1 MTIISLEGIDGA
13 GKTTIIP
20 HLAQHLTNQGHTV
33 HTHALP
39 TPHGRREAQRYPH
52 GSAACALAYAT
63 DMAHLWETTI
73 LPAHE
78 DGHTVILDRGPL
90 STVVYQSSTGNL
102 DILEAHRIAK
112 MGCRSR
118 WPDLTVLLDIS
129 PQEAHRRQVQRGGA
143 EQDKIKLAALRL
155 RYLDAAPG
163 IPGALWT
170 EYVRSNE
177 EPGEVADAVCE
188 AVDRFLADLSVQ

>member
-20 HLAQHLTNQGHTV
+20 HLAQHLISQGHAV

-39 TPHGRREAQRYPH
+39 TPHGRREAQRYPQ
-52 GSAACALAYAT
+52 GSTACALAYAT

-73 LPAHE
+73 NPAHQQ
-78 DGHTVILDRGPL
+78 GHTI
-90 STVVYQSSTGNL
+90 
-102 DILEAHRIAK
+102 
-112 MGCRSR
+112 
-118 WPDLTVLLDIS
+118 LLDIP

-143 EQDKIKLAALRL
+143 EQDKLKLAALRR

-163 IPGALWT
+163 IPGALRT
-170 EYVRSNE
+170 EFVRHDE
-177 EPGEVADAVCE
+177 EPSEVVDAVCG
-188 AVDRFLADLSVQ
+188 AVDKFLAGLPVQ

>member
-20 HLAQHLTNQGHTV
+20 HLAQHLTNQGHAV

-39 TPHGRREAQRYPH
+39 TPNGRREAQRYPQ
-52 GSAACALAYAT
+52 GSTACALAYAT
-63 DMAHLWETTI
+63 DMADLWETTI
-73 LPAHE
+73 NPAHKQ
-78 DGHTVILDRGPL
+78 GHTIILDRGPL

-102 DILEAHRIAK
+102 DILEAYRIAA
-112 MGCRSR
+112 MGCLSQ
-118 WPDLTVLLDIS
+118 WPDLTVLLDIP

-143 EQDKIKLAALRL
+143 EQDKLRLAALRR
-155 RYLDAAPG
+155 RYLDASPG

-170 EYVRSNE
+170 EFVRSNE

-188 AVDRFLADLSVQ
+188 AVDRFLAGRPVQ

>member
-20 HLAQHLTNQGHTV
+20 HLAQHLTKQGHTV

-52 GSAACALAYAT
+52 GSTACALTYAA

-73 LPAHE
+73 NPASAR
-78 DGHTVILDRGPL
+78 GHIVILDRGPL
-90 STVVYQSSTGNL
+90 STVVYQSSVGHL
-102 DILEAHRIAK
+102 DILEAFRIAK
-112 MGCRSR
+112 MGCLSQ
-118 WPDLTVLLDIS
+118 WPDLTILLDIP

-143 EQDKIKLAALRL
+143 EQDKLKLAALRR
-155 RYLDAAPG
+155 RYLDASPG
-163 IPGALWT
+163 IPGALRT
-170 EYVRSNE
+170 EFVRSDE
-177 EPGEVADAVCE
+177 ELDEVVDSVGE
-188 AVDRFLADLSVQ
+188 AVDKFLAGHPVQ

>member
-39 TPHGRREAQRYPH
+39 TPHGLQEAQRYPQ
-52 GSAACALAYAT
+52 GSTACTLAYAT

-73 LPAHE
+73 NPARE
-78 DGHTVILDRGPL
+78 QGHIVILDRGPL
-90 STVVYQSSTGNL
+90 STVVYQSSVGHL
-102 DILEAHRIAK
+102 DILEAFRIAN
-112 MGCRSR
+112 MGCLNQ
-118 WPDLTVLLDIS
+118 WPDLTILLDIS

-143 EQDKIKLAALRL
+143 EQDKAVLAILRR

-163 IPGALWT
+163 IPGALRT
-170 EYVRSNE
+170 VFVRSNE
-177 EPGEVADAVCE
+177 EPNEVVGEVCE
-188 AVDRFLADLSVQ
+188 AVDRFSAGLPAQ

>member
-1 MTIISLEGIDGA
+1 MTTISLEGIDGA

-39 TPHGRREAQRYPH
+39 TPHGQREAQHYPQ

-73 LPAHE
+73 NPASAR
-78 DGHTVILDRGPL
+78 GHIVILDRGPL
-90 STVVYQSSTGNL
+90 STVVYQSSVGHL
-102 DILEAHRIAK
+102 DILEAFRIAD
-112 MGCRSR
+112 MGCLNQ
-118 WPDLTVLLDIS
+118 WPDLTILLDIP

-143 EQDKIKLAALRL
+143 EQDKIKLAALRR

-170 EYVRSNE
+170 EFVRSDE
-177 EPGEVADAVCE
+177 ELDEVVDSVCG
-188 AVDRFLADLSVQ
+188 AADRFLAGLPVR

>member
-20 HLAQHLTNQGHTV
+20 RLAQHLTNQGHTV

-52 GSAACALAYAT
+52 GSTACALAYTT

-73 LPAHE
+73 IPAHKQ
-78 DGHTVILDRGPL
+78 GHIVILDRGPL
-90 STVVYQSSTGNL
+90 STVVYQSSVGNL
-102 DILEAHRIAK
+102 DILEAFSIAN
-112 MGCRSR
+112 MGCLNQ
-118 WPDLTVLLDIS
+118 WPDLTILLDLP

-143 EQDKIKLAALRL
+143 EQDKLRLAALRR

-163 IPGALWT
+163 IPGALRT
-170 EYVRSNE
+170 VFTRSDE
-177 EPGEVADAVCE
+177 ELDEVVGEVCE
-188 AVDRFLADLSVQ
+188 VADRFLAGLPVQ

>member
-1 MTIISLEGIDGA
+1 MTIISIEGIDGA

-20 HLAQHLTNQGHTV
+20 HLAQHLINQGHTV

-52 GSAACALAYAT
+52 GSTACALAYAT

-73 LPAHE
+73 NPASAR
-78 DGHTVILDRGPL
+78 GHIVILDRGPL
-90 STVVYQSSTGNL
+90 STTVYQSSVGNL
-102 DILEAHRIAK
+102 DILEAFRIAN
-112 MGCRSR
+112 MGCLNQ
-118 WPDLTVLLDIS
+118 WPDLTILLDIP

-143 EQDKIKLAALRL
+143 EQDKLKLAALRR

-163 IPGALWT
+163 IPGALRT
-170 EYVRSNE
+170 VFGRSNE
-177 EPGEVADAVCE
+177 EPSEVVGEVCE
-188 AVDRFLADLSVQ
+188 AMDRFLTGHPVQ

>member
-39 TPHGRREAQRYPH
+39 TPHGLREAQRYPQ
-52 GSAACALAYAT
+52 GSTACALAYAT

-73 LPAHE
+73 NPAHQQ
-78 DGHTVILDRGPL
+78 GHTIILDRGPL
-90 STVVYQSSTGNL
+90 STVVYQSSVGYL
-102 DILEAHRIAK
+102 DILEAFRIAK
-112 MGCRSR
+112 MGCLNQ
-118 WPDLTVLLDIS
+118 WPDLTILLDIP

-143 EQDKIKLAALRL
+143 EQDKLKLAALRR
-155 RYLDAAPG
+155 RYLDASPG
-163 IPGALWT
+163 IPGALRT
-170 EYVRSNE
+170 EFVRSDE
-177 EPGEVADAVCE
+177 ELDEVVDSVCG
-188 AVDRFLADLSVQ
+188 AVDKFLAGLPVQ

>member
-20 HLAQHLTNQGHTV
+20 RLAQHLTNQGHTV

-52 GSAACALAYAT
+52 GSTACALAYAT

-73 LPAHE
+73 NPAHQQ
-78 DGHTVILDRGPL
+78 GHTIILDRGPL
-90 STVVYQSSTGNL
+90 STVVYQSSVGNL
-102 DILEAHRIAK
+102 DILEAFSIAN
-112 MGCRSR
+112 MGCLNQ
-118 WPDLTVLLDIS
+118 WPDLTILLDLP

-143 EQDKIKLAALRL
+143 EQDKLKLAALRR

-163 IPGALWT
+163 IPGALRT
-170 EYVRSNE
+170 VFTRSDE
-177 EPGEVADAVCE
+177 ELDEVVGEVCE
-188 AVDRFLADLSVQ
+188 VADRFLAGLPVQ

>member
-13 GKTTIIP
+13 GKTTLIP
-20 HLAQHLTNQGHTV
+20 RLAQHLINQGHTV

-39 TPHGRREAQRYPH
+39 TPHGRREAQRYPQ
-52 GSAACALAYAT
+52 GSTACALAYAT

-73 LPAHE
+73 NPASTR
-78 DGHTVILDRGPL
+78 GHIVILDRGPL

-102 DILEAHRIAK
+102 DILEAFRIAA
-112 MGCRSR
+112 MGCLNQ
-118 WPDLTVLLDIS
+118 WPDLTILLDLS

-143 EQDKIKLAALRL
+143 EQDKLRLAALRR

-163 IPGALWT
+163 IPGALRT
-170 EYVRSNE
+170 VFVRSDE
-177 EPGEVADAVCE
+177 ELGEVADEVCD
-188 AVDRFLADLSVQ
+188 AMDRFLAGLPVQ

>member
-39 TPHGRREAQRYPH
+39 TPHGRREAQRYPQ
-52 GSAACALAYAT
+52 GSTACALAYAT

-73 LPAHE
+73 TPAHQQ
-78 DGHTVILDRGPL
+78 GHTIILDRGPL
-90 STVVYQSSTGNL
+90 STAVYQSLGTLGATGA
-102 DILEAHRIAK
+102 IRIAN
-112 MGCRSR
+112 MGCLNQ
-118 WPDLTVLLDIS
+118 WPDLTILLDIP
-129 PQEAHRRQVQRGGA
+129 PQEAHRRQIQRGGA
-143 EQDKIKLAALRL
+143 EQDKAVLAILRR

-163 IPGALWT
+163 IPGALRT
-170 EYVRSNE
+170 EFVRHDE
-177 EPGEVADAVCE
+177 EPSEVVDAVCE
-188 AVDRFLADLSVQ
+188 AVDRFLTVHPVQ

>member
-20 HLAQHLTNQGHTV
+20 RLAQHLTNQGHTV

-39 TPHGRREAQRYPH
+39 TPHGRREAQRYPQ
-52 GSAACALAYAT
+52 GSTACTLAYAT

-73 LPAHE
+73 TPAHE
-78 DGHTVILDRGPL
+78 QGHTVILDRGPL
-90 STVVYQSSTGNL
+90 STVVYQSSVGNL
-102 DILEAHRIAK
+102 DILEAFSIAN
-112 MGCRSR
+112 MGCLNQ
-118 WPDLTVLLDIS
+118 WPDLTILLDLP

-143 EQDKIKLAALRL
+143 EQDKLRLAALRR

-163 IPGALWT
+163 IPGALRT
-170 EYVRSNE
+170 VFTRSDE
-177 EPGEVADAVCE
+177 ELDEVTIAE
-188 AVDRFLADLSVQ
+188 TQ